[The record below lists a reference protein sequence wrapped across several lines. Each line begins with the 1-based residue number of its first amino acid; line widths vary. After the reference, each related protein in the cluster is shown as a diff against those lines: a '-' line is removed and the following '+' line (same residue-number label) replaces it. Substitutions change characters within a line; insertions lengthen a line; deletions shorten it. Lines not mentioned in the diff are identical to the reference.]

1 VVLGAVDMTWPLVGE
16 AFGGTQV
23 ITPHVQVVAAP
34 STPNLS
40 IPNEDRAPSSWRM
53 TTSSRSTAS
62 PAMTGSRTAPA

>member
-1 VVLGAVDMTWPLVGE
+1 MTWPLVGE

-40 IPNEDRAPSSWRM
+40 IPNEDLRAIELEDDNLFSLNRF
-53 TTSSRSTAS
+53 